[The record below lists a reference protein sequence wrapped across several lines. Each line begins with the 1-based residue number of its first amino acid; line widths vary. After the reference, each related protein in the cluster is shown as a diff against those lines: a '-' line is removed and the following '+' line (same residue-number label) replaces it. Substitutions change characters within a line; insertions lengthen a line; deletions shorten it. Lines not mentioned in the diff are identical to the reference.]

1 MKQEYK
7 HLKYFFSRQG
17 WKVSNHGQWITP
29 LIAIFFIAFALWMF
43 ALTIDVPK
51 YNAALIVNSNFYEQ
65 KLFGGFY
72 YLVGGTPYTSSA
84 DTISVSNIHITK
96 QAIAATTLT
105 LLFYTL
111 LLINTLIGQFK
122 AKKIVVIPWIIM
134 LCATILLVSEL
145 TVGFG
150 YKLDNQQFDLLR
162 RNPFVLND
170 QISVFYKIAFLKDLK
185 YANTNLTQF
194 AKPLIGLYAFV
205 NILSALAYFVLVF
218 INIPNAIIQQRVW

>member
-1 MKQEYK
+1 
-7 HLKYFFSRQG
+7 
-17 WKVSNHGQWITP
+17 
-29 LIAIFFIAFALWMF
+29 
-43 ALTIDVPK
+43 
-51 YNAALIVNSNFYEQ
+51 
-65 KLFGGFY
+65 
-72 YLVGGTPYTSSA
+72 
-84 DTISVSNIHITK
+84 
-96 QAIAATTLT
+96 
-105 LLFYTL
+105 
-111 LLINTLIGQFK
+111 
-122 AKKIVVIPWIIM
+122 M
-134 LCATILLVSEL
+134 LCATILLVSGL